1 MAFIGGEFA
10 PAVPVQQV
18 VDGDQRH
25 GVAQTSFQFDFDLTD
40 HEDAAVARS
49 VQEWRQGLAFLRD
62 THVLAPPPTARR
74 LLPVAHNFSGEK
86 TVAQATG
93 PGHRAAD
100 GLCRL
105 LQAQSLIQGQ
115 HHRLGLPQLFHR
127 PRLRQCF
134 ARLPQFIDTPCRSRH
149 VRSSRRR

>member
-18 VDGDQRH
+18 VDGGQRH

-74 LLPVAHNFSGEK
+74 LLPVAHK
-86 TVAQATG
+86 RLRRRQVQATER
-93 PGHRAAD
+93 PMACAV
-100 GLCRL
+100 CSRL
-105 LQAQSLIQGQ
+105 S
-115 HHRLGLPQLFHR
+115 P
-127 PRLRQCF
+127 
-134 ARLPQFIDTPCRSRH
+134 
-149 VRSSRRR
+149 